1 MIKNERSIYWTLLL
15 YKDSESYDTEQI
27 IKEIKSKYNSIYI
40 LHDKDTYNE
49 DIYNEDNSIKHKKGE
64 IKKKH
69 YHIVLKFKNYK
80 WLNTLSE
87 ELNIEM
93 NYFQK
98 INNLENILCYLI
110 HYKEDNK
117 YHYGLEEV
125 KGSRDL
131 ISKLR
136 KIIENIDTTE
146 EERITKIINFIRL
159 EKHIIS
165 ENKMIDY
172 ILNNGLWGEYR
183 RSYTIINNIRQEH
196 NNFILDNLKN

>member
-15 YKDSESYDTEQI
+15 YKDSESYNTEQI
-27 IKEIKSKYNSIYI
+27 IKEIKSKYNAVYI
-40 LHDKDTYNE
+40 LHNKDTYNE

-64 IKKKH
+64 IKKEH

-87 ELNIEM
+87 ELGIEM

-125 KGSRDL
+125 KGSREL

-146 EERITKIINFIRL
+146 EERITKIVNFIRL

-196 NNFILDNLKN
+196 NNFILDNLK